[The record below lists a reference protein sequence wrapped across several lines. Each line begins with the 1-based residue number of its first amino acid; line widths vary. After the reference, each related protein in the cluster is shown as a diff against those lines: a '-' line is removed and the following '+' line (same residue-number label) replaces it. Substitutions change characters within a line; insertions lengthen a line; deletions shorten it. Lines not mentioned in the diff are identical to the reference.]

1 VFGPPEIVRAL
12 KADQVVPRADLTA
25 IPELNLTRHG
35 SSVVKLTVELVKA
48 EAEIQPPT
56 VNVRW

>member
-1 VFGPPEIVRAL
+1 MIEMQNLFIDTIRQLPH
-12 KADQVVPRADLTA
+12 AD
-25 IPELNLTRHG
+25 IE
-35 SSVVKLTVELVKA
+35 KLTVELVKA